1 MGRRL
6 VAWLSAA
13 ACLAGTGVGAQA
25 GQDDGPG
32 GADAA
37 PAWHGP
43 ALQRS
48 RAGFERSLEDEP
60 SPLKRLARGTL
71 WRAQLDEDTSL
82 SLRLRGGKLGLVL
95 AVRFNSG
102 GG

>member
-13 ACLAGTGVGAQA
+13 ACLAGTGACAQA
-25 GQDDGPG
+25 AQDDGPG
-32 GADAA
+32 AADAA

-43 ALQRS
+43 ALQRP
-48 RAGFERSLEDEP
+48 RAGFERMLDDEP

-71 WRAQLDEDTSL
+71 WRTQLDEDTSL

-102 GG
+102 G